1 MAACGE
7 VLLRGAL
14 ALSVGGIGGTAR
26 WSGRAGWGV
35 VSLWLIRL
43 RLRLV
48 AGFGWLG
55 RSMAQWPRW
64 AWFLPGGVQALVVFL
79 VVLLAHPGDWGGA
92 LTSGVSALVL
102 FTLLWGLPGP
112 RARCAGARWVLC
124 VGSDVGSFGTFLAG
138 EALPH

>member
-1 MAACGE
+1 
-7 VLLRGAL
+7 
-14 ALSVGGIGGTAR
+14 
-26 WSGRAGWGV
+26 

-64 AWFLPGGVQALVVFL
+64 AWFLPGVVQALVVFL

-92 LTSGVSALVL
+92 LTSGVSALVI
-102 FTLLWGLPGP
+102 FTLLWGLLGP
-112 RARCAGARWVLC
+112 RASAPSVA
-124 VGSDVGSFGTFLAG
+124 VGSASTQTSR
-138 EALPH
+138 LPEHPRSRGVLHR